1 MFDHLSDE
9 LATVGQGRRDECPAL
24 EAAGM
29 LPSYSS
35 SVSSS
40 EGLAMEL
47 ALVTLLFQSLLLQ
60 TSAELLSLFG
70 PISPQGPWG
79 AGSREQVTRV
89 KNNLCSPD
97 WSTWDICQAWMGHP
111 EGLGRTPHHEVTRP
125 PSPFGGC
132 GLSFFICK

>member
-9 LATVGQGRRDECPAL
+9 LASVGQGQRDECPAL

-35 SVSSS
+35 YVSSS
-40 EGLAMEL
+40 EGLTMGL
-47 ALVTLLFQSLLLQ
+47 ALVTHFSSSPSCCRPQLSYSPSLDQSHLRVLGEQ
-60 TSAELLSLFG
+60 
-70 PISPQGPWG
+70 G
-79 AGSREQVTRV
+79 AGHKGQ
-89 KNNLCSPD
+89 NNLCSPD

-111 EGLGRTPHHEVTRP
+111 EGLGRTPHHEVTCP